1 MKGPRVA
8 GGLQIPAWLTVLAM
22 LLIGPSA
29 CVSTP
34 RTMESTAARE
44 YSYLE
49 LYRLYTLAHAAWRV
63 QDRFRE
69 TDWELAYFVD
79 EDTNT
84 IGFTTEDIDDGVL
97 HIVFRGTS
105 SDAGAVDRQYNFR
118 IHQRRPSWHPEY
130 SPVRVHRGFLSRY
143 ERLRDT
149 VYRRVA
155 ESSADKIVFTGHSAG
170 GVLSLLAFIDIGLS
184 FPDIAIELVTFG
196 APRALNPAGARWV
209 RRIIHE
215 RPGPT
220 RKSRFV
226 HGNDLVPHLPPAILG
241 YRHVTE
247 AIHFGP
253 RPRWYILSAT
263 DHYPGYRDTL
273 RRLVAEQGVDFEA
286 LPFSDGP

>member
-1 MKGPRVA
+1 MSA
-8 GGLQIPAWLTVLAM
+8 
-22 LLIGPSA
+22 PSH
-29 CVSTP
+29 
-34 RTMESTAARE
+34 E

-63 QDRFRE
+63 QDQFRE
-69 TDWELAYFVD
+69 TDWDLVYFVD

-84 IGFTTEDIDDGVL
+84 IGFTSEDIEDGML
-97 HIVFRGTS
+97 HVVFRGTS
-105 SDAGAVDRQYNFR
+105 SDAGAVDRQYNLR
-118 IHQRRPSWHPEY
+118 VHQRRPSWHPEY
-130 SPVRVHRGFLSRY
+130 SPVKVHRGLLSRY

-149 VYRRVA
+149 VYQLVTDSRA
-155 ESSADKIVFTGHSAG
+155 EKIVFTGHSAG
-170 GVLSLLAFIDIGLS
+170 GVLSLLAFMDIGHT
-184 FPDIAIELVTFG
+184 FPDISIELVTFG

-209 RRIIHE
+209 QRFVQE

-226 HGNDLVPHLPPAILG
+226 HGNDLVPALPPTILG

-273 RRLVAEQGVDFEA
+273 RRLVAEQDVNFEE